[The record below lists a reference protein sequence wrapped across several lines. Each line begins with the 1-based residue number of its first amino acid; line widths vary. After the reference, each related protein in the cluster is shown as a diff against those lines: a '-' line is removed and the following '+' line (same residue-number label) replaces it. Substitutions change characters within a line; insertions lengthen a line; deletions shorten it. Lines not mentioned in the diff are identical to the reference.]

1 MVEAWHQQSHQD
13 LTHNAISPPPRHPQE
28 LHIKPESLPGAPKLL
43 ETRPRPLHSSAIN
56 RIRSIPKLVSAN
68 GIPFLRY
75 HKKQSPFL
83 TRVINDKR
91 MTRTKRHETMNLMHA
106 QGETGSV
113 SWAEEVWDGLVEG
126 ASASD
131 PDSSSGSLRS
141 LGSAKPSLRSGGGR
155 GEKLRN
161 ASKKDKRDGMGTWR
175 ESFLLSERH
184 QSTMLNVEKAR
195 NRRYALKMTE
205 ILEEEKRLH
214 DIEKGVV
221 DREKRNKKR
230 KEKRLRRTEEE
241 RRERREFLEG
251 LGEEEREREV
261 ERFRRELAER
271 KREAEKAKAEKKGS
285 AKQFSKEELGEIAR
299 SDWGAPSGA
308 PSATSAPPAISPT
321 ATVSPTST
329 PRLASG
335 TKTEERRR
343 LLDEKIIAIAE
354 KSRVREV
361 TKELAMG
368 KKKASVAEAKSSAE
382 RGFTIS
388 WGRGRPDRE
397 RVDKVWPGQAEK
409 SGR

>member
-1 MVEAWHQQSHQD
+1 
-13 LTHNAISPPPRHPQE
+13 
-28 LHIKPESLPGAPKLL
+28 
-43 ETRPRPLHSSAIN
+43 
-56 RIRSIPKLVSAN
+56 
-68 GIPFLRY
+68 
-75 HKKQSPFL
+75 
-83 TRVINDKR
+83 
-91 MTRTKRHETMNLMHA
+91 MNLMHA

-126 ASASD
+126 ASASG
-131 PDSSSGSLRS
+131 PDSGSGSLRS
-141 LGSAKPSLRSGGGR
+141 PGSGGGR
-155 GEKLRN
+155 EEKLRG
-161 ASKKDKRDGMGTWR
+161 ATKRDKRDGLGTWR

-251 LGEEEREREV
+251 LGKEEREREV

-271 KREAEKAKAEKKGS
+271 KRDAGKAKAEKKGS

-299 SDWGAPSGA
+299 SDWRAPSGA
-308 PSATSAPPAISPT
+308 PSATSAPPTISPT

-329 PRLASG
+329 PRLASE
-335 TKTEERRR
+335 TKTEEQRRR
-343 LLDEKIIAIAE
+343 LDEKRSAIAE
-354 KSRVREV
+354 KSKVREV
-361 TKELAMG
+361 TKELTMG
-368 KKKASVAEAKSSAE
+368 AKKAGVAEAKPPAE
-382 RGFTIS
+382 GGFTIS

-397 RVDKVWPGQAEK
+397 RVDKVWPGHAGK